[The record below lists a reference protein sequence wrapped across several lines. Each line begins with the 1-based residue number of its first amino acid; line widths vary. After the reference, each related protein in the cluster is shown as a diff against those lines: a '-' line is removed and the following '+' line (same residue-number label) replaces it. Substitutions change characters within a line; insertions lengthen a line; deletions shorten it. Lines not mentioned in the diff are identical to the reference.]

1 MTQIVAWLDQHRINA
16 VTVVDTVAIL
26 VLASII
32 ILVFSRLLWRLLEQQ
47 ESRLPPQ
54 GGDARREPCRALS
67 AFSSG
72 MMIGRREHSAGM
84 KGVNHVR

>member
-54 GGDARREPCRALS
+54 AAMRKESHVGPLLLA
-67 AFSSG
+67 
-72 MMIGRREHSAGM
+72 HSA
-84 KGVNHVR
+84 RAR